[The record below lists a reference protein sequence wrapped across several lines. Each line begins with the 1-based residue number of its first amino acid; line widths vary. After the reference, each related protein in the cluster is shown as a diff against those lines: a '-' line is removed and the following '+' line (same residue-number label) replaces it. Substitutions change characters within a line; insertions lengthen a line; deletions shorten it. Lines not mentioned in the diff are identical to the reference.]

1 LGEVLPV
8 WIRVKTSIISSSVPK
23 PPGNTVMAS
32 ASFTKA
38 TFLVKKY
45 L

>member
-8 WIRVKTSIISSSVPK
+8 WIRVKTSMASSRVPK
-23 PPGNTVMAS
+23 PPGKTAMAS
-32 ASFTKA
+32 ASLTKA
-38 TFLVKKY
+38 TFLLKKY